1 MEKTTLVNV
10 VDELLAEQ
18 TLTETKL
25 ADEIINLAHEEKV
38 EEWIEAIARHL
49 KQLKGQSI
57 RLLDLQKALKIP
69 LIEVWLG
76 LLLGGYTLEQ
86 RGEFYKTQDV
96 WITF

>member
-1 MEKTTLVNV
+1 MEKTTLLNV

-18 TLTETKL
+18 TLTETEL

-38 EEWIEAIARHL
+38 EEWIGAISQHL
-49 KQLKGQSI
+49 KQVKNQSI
-57 RLLDLQKALKIP
+57 RLLDLQKALKMP

-86 RGEFYKTQDV
+86 YGEFYKTQDV